1 MSNAMSEVMS
11 NTTSVEL
18 FDTSAELFDS
28 NCNRLLS
35 AEERAEMTA
44 QLQVKFAEIL
54 AIMRIDP
61 EDPNSADTPRRLAKM
76 WSNELFVGRFTAA
89 PPITVFPN
97 RKNVD
102 ELVVSNG
109 IKVLSVCSHHWQPII
124 GECFIGYVPRDKV
137 IGISKFNRIVDWFSR
152 RGQIQEELG
161 QMIADY
167 IEQMLDPVSLGV
179 VIRAKHYCMIS
190 RGVQA
195 HESAEMVTSVMRGDL
210 ATSTASRAEF
220 MSLIHSR

>member
-1 MSNAMSEVMS
+1 VTSSSNNNIVTS
-11 NTTSVEL
+11 N
-18 FDTSAELFDS
+18 AELFDS
-28 NCNRLLS
+28 NCNRPMS
-35 AEERAEMTA
+35 VEDRAVMTQ
-44 QLQVKFAEIL
+44 QLQQKFVEIL
-54 AIMRIDP
+54 EILRINP
-61 EDPNSADTPRRLAKM
+61 QDPNSADTPRRLAKM
-76 WSNELFVGRFTAA
+76 WTNELFVGRFTEP

-109 IKVLSVCSHHWQPII
+109 IKVLSVCSHHWQPIV
-124 GECFIGYVPRDKV
+124 GECYIGYVPSDKV

-152 RGQIQEELG
+152 RGQVQEELG

-167 IEQMLDPVSLGV
+167 IEQMLQPVSLGV

-195 HESAEMVTSVMRGDL
+195 HESAQMITSVMRGAL
-210 ATSTASRAEF
+210 ATNTASRMEF
-220 MSLIHSR
+220 LSLIESR

>member
-1 MSNAMSEVMS
+1 M
-11 NTTSVEL
+11 SVEM
-18 FDTSAELFDS
+18 FDS
-28 NCNRLLS
+28 NCNRPLS
-35 AEERAEMTA
+35 TEERALMTT
-44 QLQVKFAEIL
+44 QLQEKFAEVL
-54 AIMRIDP
+54 AIMRINP
-61 EDPNSADTPRRLAKM
+61 EDPNSADTPKRLARM
-76 WSNELFVGRFTAA
+76 WMNELFVGRYTE
-89 PPITVFPN
+89 PPAITVFPN

-124 GECFIGYVPRDKV
+124 GECYIGYVPRDKV

-167 IEQMLDPVSLGV
+167 IEQMLNPISLGV
-179 VIRAKHYCMIS
+179 VIRAKHYCMIA

-210 ATSTASRAEF
+210 ATSTASRMEF
-220 MSLIHSR
+220 LSLISER

>member
-1 MSNAMSEVMS
+1 MSV
-11 NTTSVEL
+11 
-18 FDTSAELFDS
+18 ELFDS
-28 NCNRLLS
+28 NCNRTLS
-35 AEERAEMTA
+35 IEERTEMTS
-44 QLQVKFAEIL
+44 QLQEKFAEIL
-54 AIMRIDP
+54 TILRINP
-61 EDPNSADTPRRLAKM
+61 NDPNSTDTPRRLAKM
-76 WSNELFVGRFTAA
+76 FSNELFVGRFTEA

-124 GECFIGYVPRDKV
+124 GECYIGYVPRDKV
-137 IGISKFNRIVDWFSR
+137 IGVSKFNRIVEWFSR

-167 IEQMLDPVSLGV
+167 IEEMLDPVSLGV
-179 VIRAKHYCMIS
+179 VIRAKHYCMIA

-195 HESAEMVTSVMRGDL
+195 NASAEMVTSVMRGDL
-210 ATSTASRAEF
+210 ATSTASRMEF
-220 MSLIHSR
+220 LSLISPR